1 MFSSQERSL
10 ADLDEI
16 DVGIV
21 RLLQS
26 DGRIATAELSR
37 RLGVSEPTIRKRI
50 ERLLAD
56 EIICITAVLNPHRTG
71 FTSNVLLM
79 LKIHSSKVFEV
90 GEWLA
95 GHERVVYL
103 GYTTGEF
110 DVLAEMLF
118 RSDNELFEFMR
129 TELSQIDGIISTSTS
144 HVFRSRRVD
153 YHWTIDSGRAGDAG
167 LGGVDLRLID
177 PKPSAPGS
185 SDTTSAN

>member
-1 MFSSQERSL
+1 MFSSHERSL

-16 DVGIV
+16 DIGIV
-21 RLLQS
+21 RLLQA

-50 ERLLAD
+50 DRLIAD

-71 FTSNVLLM
+71 FTSNVLIM

-95 GHERVVYL
+95 SHERVVYL

-129 TELSQIDGIISTSTS
+129 TELSQVEGIMSTSTS

-153 YHWTIDSGRAGDAG
+153 YHWTIDSPRAGEAG
-167 LGGVDLRLID
+167 LGGADLRLLGAQ
-177 PKPSAPGS
+177 PPTSGS
-185 SDTTSAN
+185 PDTSSAN